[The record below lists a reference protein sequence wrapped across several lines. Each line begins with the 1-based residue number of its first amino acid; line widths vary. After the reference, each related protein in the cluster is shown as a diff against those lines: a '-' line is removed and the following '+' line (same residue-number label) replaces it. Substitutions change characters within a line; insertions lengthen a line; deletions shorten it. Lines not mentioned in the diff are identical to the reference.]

1 MSFTIYSFCEAIL
14 FWPYNK
20 LLVLILYIS
29 LSNTKFPSQ
38 IITVIINTG
47 FRQFYQYVCLLKY
60 FGKNNETLYTF
71 HAKVFS
77 KFELCFFLITWTQL
91 LTCFN
96 TLHYQQIEG
105 HDVIVLIFG
114 RKLSE
119 IISYGKNNAH
129 NKL

>member
-1 MSFTIYSFCEAIL
+1 MIYSFCETIL

-20 LLVLILYIS
+20 LVVLILYIS

-47 FRQFYQYVCLLKY
+47 SKFRQFYQYVCLLKY

-77 KFELCFFLITWTQL
+77 KFELCSFLITWTQL